1 MLEDW
6 SSIPLMAAPFLST
19 SKYWP
24 KILKLEVSL
33 SSNIQS
39 DLMLTFEASSRSCP
53 VNVFSENPS
62 LSVVAKENFVLTVS
76 DRGMFEV
83 PLILVKP

>member
-1 MLEDW
+1 
-6 SSIPLMAAPFLST
+6 
-19 SKYWP
+19 
-24 KILKLEVSL
+24 
-33 SSNIQS
+33 
-39 DLMLTFEASSRSCP
+39 MLTFEASSRSCP

-76 DRGMFEV
+76 DRGIFEV